1 MILTYKVKNENL
13 TINYIL
19 KNKLNISTRLL
30 NKLIKNKLVFRNGQI
45 CDTRKITDIGDIIS
59 VDLNYMEDNSNI
71 IPQKIP
77 LDIIYED
84 EGLIVLN
91 KPAGIAVHP
100 SLHHFTDSLSNGL
113 KFYFDSINLHK
124 KIRPVNRLDLNT
136 SGLIVF
142 AKNEYIQECLI
153 KQMANNIFKKEYL
166 TLVSGFLDEK
176 KGIINKP
183 IARKSDSII
192 ERCISPNGKNA
203 ITKYEVLKEFED
215 YSLIKCILETGRTHQ
230 IRVHFASIGHPLI
243 GDSLYGKPSSLIKG
257 HALLCYK
264 LSFINPINN
273 SPLIF
278 ELNNN
283 LILGTKKNCNI
294 KCL

>member
-84 EGLIVLN
+84 EGFIVLN

-142 AKNEYIQECLI
+142 AKNE
-153 KQMANNIFKKEYL
+153 
-166 TLVSGFLDEK
+166 
-176 KGIINKP
+176 
-183 IARKSDSII
+183 
-192 ERCISPNGKNA
+192 
-203 ITKYEVLKEFED
+203 
-215 YSLIKCILETGRTHQ
+215 
-230 IRVHFASIGHPLI
+230 
-243 GDSLYGKPSSLIKG
+243 
-257 HALLCYK
+257 
-264 LSFINPINN
+264 
-273 SPLIF
+273 
-278 ELNNN
+278 
-283 LILGTKKNCNI
+283 
-294 KCL
+294 